1 MEEFLSRYKKEDRY
15 SYRSKI
21 KKFKEEIKDLSR
33 DEIIRFR
40 DKYQLVPYG
49 KNLFKDLKPFLK
61 WLSEKTGN
69 PIFEEYASLLKW
81 KGKKKKKFYTEEE
94 KAITL
99 DKIRKAIDAILE
111 GKWRKAKNS
120 MTTS

>member
-49 KNLFKDLKPFLK
+49 KKPFQR
-61 WLSEKTGN
+61 
-69 PIFEEYASLLKW
+69 F
-81 KGKKKKKFYTEEE
+81 
-94 KAITL
+94 KAIL
-99 DKIRKAIDAILE
+99 KMAF
-111 GKWRKAKNS
+111 
-120 MTTS
+120 